1 MRTKQFVTFALS
13 LSLAACA
20 SAGTANNGGSATIAP
35 ENTKATAN
43 ANRITA
49 DEIVKADVATAY
61 DAVYQ
66 LHRPW
71 FRDMS
76 AGASGDVFVYVD
88 NRAVDEGK
96 DALRQ
101 IPAHEVASIEYLK
114 ASDAVLRFGRRA
126 SGGAIIVT
134 RK

>member
-1 MRTKQFVTFALS
+1 MHFKHFATLAFAF
-13 LSLAACA
+13 SLAGCASASGGAA
-20 SAGTANNGGSATIAP
+20 SAGTST
-35 ENTKATAN
+35 TASP
-43 ANRITA
+43 NRITA
-49 DEIVKADVATAY
+49 DEIAKADVTTAY

-76 AGASGDVFVYVD
+76 AGASGAVFVYVD
-88 NRAVDEGK
+88 NREMTEGVS
-96 DALRQ
+96 ALRQ
-101 IPAHEVASIEYLK
+101 IPAHEVANIDYLK
-114 ASDAVLRFGRRA
+114 SADAVLRFGKRA

>member
-1 MRTKQFVTFALS
+1 MHLKHIATFALAIT
-13 LSLAACA
+13 LAGCA
-20 SAGTANNGGSATIAP
+20 SASGGAAGAGTT
-35 ENTKATAN
+35 ATASP
-43 ANRITA
+43 NRITA
-49 DEIVKADVATAY
+49 DEIAKADVATAY

-76 AGASGDVFVYVD
+76 AGASGAVFVYVD
-88 NRAVDEGK
+88 NREISEGVS
-96 DALRQ
+96 ALRQ
-101 IPAHEVASIEYLK
+101 IPAHEVANIDYLK
-114 ASDAVLRFGRRA
+114 SADAVLRFGKRA

>member
-1 MRTKQFVTFALS
+1 MRTKHFAIFALALS
-13 LSLAACA
+13 LGACA
-20 SAGTANNGGSATIAP
+20 STSGGAAGTGT
-35 ENTKATAN
+35 TATASPT
-43 ANRITA
+43 RITA
-49 DEIVKADVATAY
+49 EEIARVDVATAY

-76 AGASGDVFVYVD
+76 AGASGDVFIYVD
-88 NRAVDEGK
+88 NREMTEGVS
-96 DALRQ
+96 ALRQ
-101 IPAHEVASIEYLK
+101 IPAHEVRRIDYLK
-114 ASDAVLRFGRRA
+114 SADAVLRFGKRA